1 MSSQDRIKALKHE
14 YGQGGAGWPVEGKGL
29 HGYDSFNARGLRFQ
43 WRDDEGEKEGLVPW
57 SEIEKEIGKLIQE
70 NSYITSEELA
80 KYIDTSNSRKL
91 IIKFGYDE
99 NSGECYLIA
108 KSTIVIRVTYN

>member
-1 MSSQDRIKALKHE
+1 MKSTFLGNDCIYLLKDLTGIMSFTPFS
-14 YGQGGAGWPVEGKGL
+14 
-29 HGYDSFNARGLRFQ
+29 
-43 WRDDEGEKEGLVPW
+43 EKEKNISNGINYSEMITAEEPVS
-57 SEIEKEIGKLIQE
+57 SEINHIFRDLLESKA
-70 NSYITSEELA
+70 EELA

-108 KSTIVIRVTYN
+108 KSTIVIRVTYNQT